1 MNLLQ
6 VFYVHIPTS
15 TNPPTFLSSPLS
27 QLLGGLVSSWRNALW
42 AGIAAVDWD
51 GHGGGKGGGLHPT
64 QTQSLHS
71 AHAAR
76 LATGMPR
83 PGGRNFLQEDLPEK
97 CQAGSDEERNLD
109 GER

>member
-51 GHGGGKGGGLHPT
+51 GHGGGTSSHPNPVA
-64 QTQSLHS
+64 SLRPCS
-71 AHAAR
+71 EAGCGNAETRREEFLTGRPAR
-76 LATGMPR
+76 EM
-83 PGGRNFLQEDLPEK
+83 PGG
-97 CQAGSDEERNLD
+97 ER
-109 GER
+109 